1 MSLADWLQG
10 GRTLGE
16 RLEALEHL
24 CGALETF
31 HTGRRVATRPALHPG
46 QIEIGSEGEWHLV
59 PADNAPDQQPVPEY
73 RAPELIDDLVPYER
87 SADIYSMGV
96 LAYELLAGRHPF
108 VVPTP
113 LGSIE
118 AAANV
123 PPPALADVA
132 KDVPRELAEAV
143 MPCLERD
150 PEWRPKD
157 LSYLL
162 EMVRKARRQHPAPRR
177 RAPVKAAARPPVASA
192 PERATPTINNAARPA
207 GVARSAGTSRVPL
220 IAASVGGMLVLLG
233 GVWWLTRP
241 PSGPEPTGAPSHA
254 AATPAPVVAA
264 SAEPSADPAAARV
277 LTEPTSTGT
286 SPTPTPAT
294 TPTPTPAPTPSA
306 LPSPVSTTTARV
318 ATAAATPAPV
328 EMAPLPVAVVT
339 PLPEPARATTPS
351 SDSAA
356 QAPAAPA
363 VITALVPA
371 KLRKGATVLID
382 VRGSGLRPGLQARL
396 AFRGRE
402 PASGVQV
409 VGQRFVNATLLTL
422 MLKIDDQAREGNYAL
437 ILADAQGNVSNARPF
452 DIGR

>member
-1 MSLADWLQG
+1 MSLADWLQD

-16 RLEALEHL
+16 RLEAIEHL
-24 CGALETF
+24 CGALDKF
-31 HTGRRVATRPALHPG
+31 HAARRTPTRPALNPA
-46 QIEIGSEGEWHLV
+46 QIEWNGEGELRLV
-59 PADNAPDQQPVPEY
+59 PAETSPDQQPVPEY
-73 RAPELIDDLVPYER
+73 RAPELLDDLVPYER
-87 SADIYSMGV
+87 SADIYSIGV
-96 LAYELLAGRHPF
+96 LAYELLAERHPF

-132 KDVPRELAEAV
+132 KDVPRDLAEAV

-177 RAPVKAAARPPVASA
+177 RAASKAPARPPAISTA
-192 PERATPTINNAARPA
+192 PERPAPAAGAPA
-207 GVARSAGTSRVPL
+207 RAPQRQPRAGGSRAPL

-241 PSGPEPTGAPSHA
+241 PSGPDTASTGSPV
-254 AATPAPVVAA
+254 ATPAQTVAT
-264 SAEPSADPAAARV
+264 AEPSPDVASTRPTSGPPGAGASPTPAPSATPTPTATPTPSATPSVAPVAPTRSTTAAAPPV
-277 LTEPTSTGT
+277 ET
-286 SPTPTPAT
+286 TPTPAA
-294 TPTPTPAPTPSA
+294 APTS
-306 LPSPVSTTTARV
+306 V
-318 ATAAATPAPV
+318 
-328 EMAPLPVAVVT
+328 
-339 PLPEPARATTPS
+339 PEPARATTTTSEPIVS
-351 SDSAA
+351 ETAT
-356 QAPAAPA
+356 PT

-371 KLRKGATVLID
+371 KLRKGATVLLD
-382 VRGSGLRPGLQARL
+382 VRGTGLRPGLQARL

-409 VGQRFVNATLLTL
+409 VGQRFVNGTLLTL

-437 ILADAQGNVSNARPF
+437 ILADAQGHVSNARPF